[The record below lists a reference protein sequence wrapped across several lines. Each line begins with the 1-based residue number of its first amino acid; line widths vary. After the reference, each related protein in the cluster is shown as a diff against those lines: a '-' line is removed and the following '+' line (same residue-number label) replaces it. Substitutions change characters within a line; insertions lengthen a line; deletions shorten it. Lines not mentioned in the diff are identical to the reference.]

1 VAESLSFDVF
11 DQQGSGSRVYQPF
24 SSVFVN
30 QSDILTGVIDI
41 EVTNAS
47 HFTADTFRL
56 TASIA
61 KLPPDLTPLYWGDSA
76 GDELE
81 IFAGVDSTTGQTNSL
96 IYGQVDD
103 VDIDLVRQT
112 MTLSGRDLSARF
124 LDVKTAEHFQ
134 DQTASNIATT
144 LAARHGMKASVTPT
158 TQRVGGYYEYYHSRM
173 NKDQSEWDLLV
184 FLAEQEG
191 YDLWVAGQTL
201 YFQPP
206 VPATADPYVLLW
218 SDDGAGN
225 FSSNMT
231 DIRLKRSQTLAKDVI
246 VKVQSWNQAQE
257 TVIKA
262 ENHRNQADKGQRA
275 GGNAQIYTFYP
286 PNLNK
291 EQADK
296 WAAAKAEDITKHER
310 VISGS
315 LPGDNLL
322 TNRSLIKLVGTNT
335 GWDQLY
341 NIDTVTRRLSSKVGY
356 TMDFRA
362 KNHSTQSTIII

>member
-1 VAESLSFDVF
+1 MSFNISE
-11 DQQGSGSRVYQPF
+11 QQGRGSRVETPF
-24 SSVFVN
+24 ASVIVN
-30 QSDILTGVIDI
+30 QNSVLTGVIDV

-47 HFTADTFRL
+47 HFAADTFRL

-61 KLPPDLTPLYWGDSA
+61 KLPLGLTPTYWGDSV

-81 IFAGVDSTTGQTNSL
+81 IFAGTDSTTGQTSSL

-103 VDIDLVRQT
+103 VDVDLVQQT
-112 MTLSGRDLSARF
+112 ITLTGRDLSARF

-134 DQTASNIATT
+134 DQKASDIATT
-144 LAARHGMKASVTPT
+144 LATRHGMKASVTPT

-191 YDLWVAGQTL
+191 YDLWVSGQTL
-201 YFQPP
+201 NFQPP
-206 VPATADPYVLLW
+206 VPLTADPYVLLW
-218 SDDGAGN
+218 SDQGQGD

-231 DIRLKRSQTLAKDVI
+231 DIKLRRSETLAKDVI

-257 TVIKA
+257 KVVTA
-262 ENHRNQADKGQRA
+262 ENHRNQASKSQRV

-310 VISGS
+310 VITGS
-315 LPGDNLL
+315 MPGDSLL
-322 TNRSLIKLVGTNT
+322 TNRSLIKLVGTKT
-335 GWDQLY
+335 SWDQFY
-341 NIDTVTRRLSSKVGY
+341 NLDTVTRRISAKIGY